1 MSWDSAIKW
10 IMLVSGAL
18 TCTMVS
24 AAFTPGE
31 SLQSIFGAW
40 PESPETDL
48 VARNWGI
55 LIGLMGVL
63 LVYGAFHP
71 AIRKTALVVAGASK
85 AVFVALVLAQGA
97 RFLSYQA
104 GIAVAVDS
112 AWVLVFAAYL
122 LSTRARR
129 TAPAAR

>member
-1 MSWDSAIKW
+1 MSWDPAIKW

-24 AAFTPGE
+24 TAFTPAE
-31 SLQSIFGAW
+31 TLRSIFGAW

-55 LIGLMGVL
+55 LIGLMGAL
-63 LVYGAFHP
+63 LLYGAFHP
-71 AIRKTALVVAGASK
+71 AVRKTSLVVAGASK
-85 AVFVALVLAQGA
+85 AVFVALVLAQGS

-104 GIAVAVDS
+104 GIAVAVDTV
-112 AWVLVFAAYL
+112 WVLIFAGYL
-122 LSTRARR
+122 WSSRARR
-129 TAPAAR
+129 VPATH

>member
-1 MSWDSAIKW
+1 MSWAGAIKW

-24 AAFTPGE
+24 TAFTPAE
-31 SLQSIFGAW
+31 TLRSIFGAW

-55 LIGLMGVL
+55 LIGLMGAL
-63 LVYGAFHP
+63 LIYGAFHP
-71 AIRKTALVVAGASK
+71 AVQKTALVVAGASK
-85 AVFVALVLAQGA
+85 AVFAALVLAQGG

-104 GIAVAVDS
+104 GIAVAVDTV
-112 AWVLVFAAYL
+112 WVLIFAAYL
-122 LSTRARR
+122 WSSRARR
-129 TAPAAR
+129 VPATH